1 MSDPARQR
9 MTSDAFI
16 AWAME
21 QPKGRRYELSGGE
34 VVAMAPERVAHAR
47 AKFRIARLLA
57 DAAEV
62 AGSAC
67 EVFADG
73 MAVMVDEAT
82 TYEPDAMVCCG
93 SRLPPTA
100 TRVTNPVIVVEVL
113 SPSTSVRDSTE
124 KLENY
129 FRIPSLHHY
138 LILKPETGAIIHHR
152 RNPDGTLLT
161 RITHGGPI
169 HLDPPGITLTDPH
182 PPRD

>member
-1 MSDPARQR
+1 

-21 QPKGRRYELSGGE
+21 QPEGRRYELSDGE
-34 VVAMAPERVAHAR
+34 IVAMAPERVAHAR
-47 AKFRIARLLA
+47 AKFRVARRLA
-57 DAAEV
+57 EAVEE

-82 TYEPDAMVCCG
+82 TYEPDAQVRCG
-93 SRLPPTA
+93 PKLPFDA
-100 TRVTNPVIVVEVL
+100 TRVTDPVIVVEVL

-138 LILKPETGAIIHHR
+138 LIVKPETGAIIHHQ

-169 HLDPPGITLTDPH
+169 RLDPPGITLTDPH

>member
-1 MSDPARQR
+1 MSEAAKQP

-21 QPKGRRYELSGGE
+21 QPKGRRYELSDGE
-34 VVAMAPERVAHAR
+34 VVAMAPERAAHAR
-47 AKFRIARLLA
+47 AKFRLARRLA
-57 DAAEV
+57 EAVEA
-62 AGSAC
+62 AGSGC

-82 TYEPDAMVCCG
+82 IYEPDAMVCCG
-93 SRLPPTA
+93 APLPPTA
-100 TRVTNPVIVVEVL
+100 TRVTDPVIVVEVL
-113 SPSTSVRDSTE
+113 SPSTWARDSTE

-138 LILKPETGAIIHHR
+138 LIVKPETGTIIHHQ
-152 RNPDGTLLT
+152 RNPDGSLLT
-161 RITHGGPI
+161 RITHAGPI

-182 PPRD
+182 PPRA